1 MYMRTGL
8 DSTRIRSGPAETPSR
23 YFAVENFAYSSKS
36 ETHSLDAI
44 RDNGI
49 SLLGTCVGP
58 RTARHAFLDEHIK
71 LERILIERLPAS
83 RSNTPCFSFAFLY
96 SRIFATSNS
105 PYIPPTSQSYG
116 IASTPYCGTAC
127 TRFGL

>member
-49 SLLGTCVGP
+49 SLLGL
-58 RTARHAFLDEHIK
+58 R
-71 LERILIERLPAS
+71 
-83 RSNTPCFSFAFLY
+83 RSPDS
-96 SRIFATSNS
+96 
-105 PYIPPTSQSYG
+105 
-116 IASTPYCGTAC
+116 
-127 TRFGL
+127 